1 MKIGH
6 WYKFNDRGSEYIGQY
21 TGTDQNFECCVCG
34 KGHKAHTFNI
44 WYSITDEKVGDIAK
58 ADKDHDY
65 ETWGFGNNHLPK
77 IIEDLGEQENIIIG
91 E

>member
-1 MKIGH
+1 MTKMKAGN

-21 TGTDQNFECCVCG
+21 IGRQEPFECGVCG

-44 WYSITDEKVGDIAK
+44 WYDA
-58 ADKDHDY
+58 HNY
-65 ETWGFGNNHLPK
+65 ETFGYGTEHMPK
-77 IIEDLGEQENIIIG
+77 IIEDLGQSEEVIIG

>member
-1 MKIGH
+1 MAKMRVGN

-21 TGTDQNFECCVCG
+21 TGTDNDFECCVCG
-34 KGHKAHTFNI
+34 KGHKAKVFNV
-44 WYSITDEKVGDIAK
+44 WYS
-58 ADKDHDY
+58 KDGY
-65 ETWGFGNNHLPK
+65 ESWGFGDRHMPQ